1 MNTLL
6 ETQLKRAKAA
16 ARLLKNM
23 PTCTKNQALDKIADA
38 VIAHSDEIL
47 EANKKDMAHAKE
59 VNMTKA
65 MQDRLLFTY
74 ERIVGVSDG
83 VKKVATLPDPVGEV
97 MESWTRPNGLKIS
110 KVRVP
115 IGVFGII
122 YEARPNVTVDIA
134 SLCLKSG
141 NACVLRGG
149 KEAIHTNKKLVEIMK
164 DATKDILPEGAI
176 ELITE
181 LDHAIVGELIHA
193 NEYVD
198 VIVPRGGAGLIQFV
212 VKNATVPVIETGAGI
227 CHLYVDKDADLN
239 KALTIA
245 VNAKIQR
252 PSVCN
257 AIETILVHKD
267 VADKFLPELKKA
279 FEKVEIK
286 GDDATCQIINCE
298 HVTDDSYA
306 TEYDDYIVNIR
317 VVHSV
322 EEAIN
327 HIYTYSTKHSES
339 IITENDETA
348 ALFMNSLDSACVYHN
363 ASTRFSDGGEFGF
376 GAELGIST
384 QKLHARGPLGLK
396 EMCSY
401 LYKIEGNG
409 QSRE

>member
-1 MNTLL
+1 MT
-6 ETQLKRAKAA
+6 EMEKMGARAKNAA
-16 ARLLKNM
+16 SVLAVAGKKKKTALL
-23 PTCTKNQALDKIADA
+23 AIADA
-38 VIAHSDEIL
+38 LVS
-47 EANKKDMAHAKE
+47 NKERIIEKNNIDIKNGE
-59 VNMTKA
+59 ESGLT
-65 MQDRLLFTY
+65 QSLLDRLRLTD
-74 ERIVGVSDG
+74 ERIDGMAQGVR
-83 VKKVATLPDPVGEV
+83 KVADFDDPVGQVITGRTAENG
-97 MESWTRPNGLKIS
+97 MEIKKI
-110 KVRVP
+110 RVP
-115 IGVFGII
+115 MGVIGII
-122 YEARPNVTVDIA
+122 FEARPNVTSDA
-134 SLCLKSG
+134 AALCLMAG
-141 NACVLRGG
+141 NAVILRGG
-149 KEAIHTNKKLVEIMK
+149 KEAINSNTVIADVMRE
-164 DATKDILPEGAI
+164 AI
-176 ELITE
+176 ETAGLPADCIQLVKDTTRQTSVELMCLSEYLDVLI
-181 LDHAIVGELIHA
+181 
-193 NEYVD
+193 
-198 VIVPRGGAGLIQFV
+198 PRGGAGLIKAV
-212 VKNATVPVIETGAGI
+212 VENSKVPVIETGAGI

-286 GDDATCQIINCE
+286 GDDATCQIIGCE

-317 VVHSV
+317 VVDSV

-401 LYKIEGNG
+401 QYKIEGNG
-409 QSRE
+409 QIRE

>member
-38 VIAHSDEIL
+38 LIAHSDEIL

-74 ERIVGVSDG
+74 ERIVGVSEG
-83 VKKVATLPDPVGEV
+83 VKKVATLPDPIGEV

-363 ASTRFSDGGEFGF
+363 ASTRFSDGGEFG
-376 GAELGIST
+376 LSLI
-384 QKLHARGPLGLK
+384 H
-396 EMCSY
+396 
-401 LYKIEGNG
+401 I
-409 QSRE
+409 